1 MEQSHNLVLN
11 EEALAQLT
19 EAKRPL
25 FIFEWLR
32 HLDKALVN
40 IQKVT
45 SINLIFDLIST
56 SIHFLG
62 RNKGCSKETC

>member
-19 EAKRPL
+19 ESKRPL

-40 IQKVT
+40 IRKVT
-45 SINLIFDLIST
+45 SINWIFDIILT
-56 SIHFLG
+56 PMHYLG